1 MRFFASAFNADKAH
15 GEQHRS
21 RAVERSINTGQA
33 VGESHELEKPEVQ
46 DQRNQQSR
54 QIADGGNK

>member
-1 MRFFASAFNADKAH
+1 MRFFASAFNADEAH

-46 DQRNQQSR
+46 D
-54 QIADGGNK
+54 